1 MTSAEELRNNMQG
14 VDVSQ
19 YSPAVMQNKAL
30 MMLASEDIDSLY
42 DVEKDQIPYIAYLRA
57 IDSKLPIPGTIAFI
71 SAQLSLSRSRDRK
84 GRIEF
89 GQAINKQSVVPP
101 MPMMMPGMMPVQQQ
115 PEKPGIFTR
124 LFSRKRDDVQS

>member
-1 MTSAEELRNNMQG
+1 MQG

-71 SAQLSLSRSRDRK
+71 HAQLSLSRSRDRK

-101 MPMMMPGMMPVQQQ
+101 MPMLMPGMMPFQQQ
-115 PEKPGIFTR
+115 QEKPGIFSK
-124 LFSRKRDDVQS
+124 LFKRKDDVQP

>member
-42 DVEKDQIPYIAYLRA
+42 DVEKEQIPYIAYLRA

-71 SAQLSLSRSRDRK
+71 EAQLSLSRSRDRK

-89 GQAINKQSVVPP
+89 GQAINKQTVVPP
-101 MPMMMPGMMPVQQQ
+101 MPMMLPGMPFQQQ
-115 PEKPGIFTR
+115 QEKPGIFSR
-124 LFSRKRDDVQS
+124 IFSSRKRDDVQP

>member
-71 SAQLSLSRSRDRK
+71 EAQLSLSRSRERK
-84 GRIEF
+84 RRIEF
-89 GQAINKQSVVPP
+89 GQAINKQTVVPP
-101 MPMMMPGMMPVQQQ
+101 MPMMMPGMMPLQQQ
-115 PEKPGIFTR
+115 QEKPGIFSR
-124 LFSRKRDDVQS
+124 IFSRKRDDVQP

>member
-1 MTSAEELRNNMQG
+1 MQG

-71 SAQLSLSRSRDRK
+71 EAQLSLSRSRERK

-89 GQAINKQSVVPP
+89 GQAINKQTVVPP
-101 MPMMMPGMMPVQQQ
+101 MPMMMTGMPLQQHQ
-115 PEKPGIFTR
+115 QEKPGIFSR
-124 LFSRKRDDVQS
+124 IFSRKRDDVQS

>member
-1 MTSAEELRNNMQG
+1 MQG

-30 MMLASEDIDSLY
+30 MMLASEDLDSLY

-71 SAQLSLSRSRDRK
+71 HAQLSLSRSRDRK

-89 GQAINKQSVVPP
+89 GQALNKQTVVPP
-101 MPMMMPGMMPVQQQ
+101 MPMMMPGIPFQQQ
-115 PEKPGIFTR
+115 PEKPGIFSR
-124 LFSRKRDDVQS
+124 LFSRKKDDVQP